1 MSESAAVMGDDATL
15 SAVIASIVELVEPTV
30 HPGDGSAHA
39 FVEKDA
45 LDKVVRHQG
54 GQCAALMPSA
64 TPATCTLCCEPL
76 ALCRPS
82 RSRVLLCAH
91 PPTHPPCPPPLQD
104 DVVQQEYS
112 AAYSRLIFA
121 VPPSRFAF
129 PAVEDLRQYA
139 GQALLRVSSANP
151 GLLPRALAESVVATT
166 VQTYAAAAGGT
177 IS

>member
-1 MSESAAVMGDDATL
+1 MRVASA
-15 SAVIASIVELVEPTV
+15 
-30 HPGDGSAHA
+30 
-39 FVEKDA
+39 
-45 LDKVVRHQG
+45 
-54 GQCAALMPSA
+54 PSA
-64 TPATCTLCCEPL
+64 LSVLCLRFHPMRL
-76 ALCRPS
+76 A
-82 RSRVLLCAH
+82 
-91 PPTHPPCPPPLQD
+91 LQD

-139 GQALLRVSSANP
+139 GQALLRVSAANP

-166 VQTYAAAAGGT
+166 VQSYAAAAGGT